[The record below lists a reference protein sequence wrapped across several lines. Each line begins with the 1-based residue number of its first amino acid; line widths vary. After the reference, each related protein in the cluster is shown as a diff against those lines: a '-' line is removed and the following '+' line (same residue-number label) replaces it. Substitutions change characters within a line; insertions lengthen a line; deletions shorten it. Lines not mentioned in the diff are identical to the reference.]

1 MSQASCA
8 ICALII
14 RGNNTSCTPYSP
26 WCLDEPVEI
35 LKCNK
40 ESKQTIIPFFYRVNP
55 TDVQKLTGNFR
66 KAFAIAV
73 LEEVLDKDSSQ
84 KVGNWKRALIEVSNL
99 GGWDSRVTKDEAELV
114 EKIVNDVLEKFNEMS
129 KSDDSYDC
137 KLIGIKSHV
146 EKIEQLLIDEN
157 VVGINGMGGI
167 GKTTIAKEVYRRNK
181 NEFDGHHFVEDVKAK
196 KKSQIAN
203 DVQKKI
209 IHQLLKK
216 KHVGD
221 LSDFNRRKLKS
232 KKVLIVFY
240 DVDNRDD
247 LKDLVRE
254 CDLYCERSR
263 IIVTSRDLQLLKYV
277 CSEEGIYEVEKL
289 TDSQGLKLFS
299 LHAFGQN
306 LPKQEYKELSELVAN
321 YSRGNP
327 LALRVLGSHLSD
339 MSIEEWESELEKL
352 KGQSFPEI
360 RKVLQISYDG
370 LGRNEKKIFLDI
382 ACFFKGQNKDD

>member
-14 RGNNTSCTPYSP
+14 RGNNTSSTPYSP

-99 GGWDSRVTKDEAELV
+99 GGWDSRVIKDEAELV

-129 KSDDSYDC
+129 RR
-137 KLIGIKSHV
+137 
-146 EKIEQLLIDEN
+146 
-157 VVGINGMGGI
+157 INGMGGI

-181 NEFDGHHFVEDVKAK
+181 NEFD
-196 KKSQIAN
+196 
-203 DVQKKI
+203 
-209 IHQLLKK
+209 
-216 KHVGD
+216 
-221 LSDFNRRKLKS
+221 
-232 KKVLIVFY
+232 
-240 DVDNRDD
+240 DNRDD

-254 CDLYCERSR
+254 CNLYCERSR

-327 LALRVLGSHLSD
+327 LAL
-339 MSIEEWESELEKL
+339 K
-352 KGQSFPEI
+352 SFG
-360 RKVLQISYDG
+360 IS
-370 LGRNEKKIFLDI
+370 LI
-382 ACFFKGQNKDD
+382 